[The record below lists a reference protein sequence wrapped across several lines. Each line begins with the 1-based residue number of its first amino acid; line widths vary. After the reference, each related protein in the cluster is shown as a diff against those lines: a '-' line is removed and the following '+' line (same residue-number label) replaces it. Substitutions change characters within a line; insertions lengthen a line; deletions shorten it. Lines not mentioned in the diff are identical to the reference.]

1 MTLEVVVRRPSPTL
15 KRITRRLNGHHSFF
29 DDEYLYQE
37 ALFHLWD
44 GYSRRAIDDR
54 ADSYILQGCY
64 YHLKNYLRTVHE
76 KALCTSLNDPIGK
89 DGAHLEEEMLSF
101 DTMTPFDYLE
111 GKLEAEGIMNKSH
124 FTGKEQKV
132 LLLLMDGMTVREIG
146 SRLGVSHVMVVKI
159 KSKICKKYMQ
169 FRASMSN

>member
-64 YHLKNYLRTVHE
+64 YHLKTTYVWSTRRPL
-76 KALCTSLNDPIGK
+76 
-89 DGAHLEEEMLSF
+89 F
-101 DTMTPFDYLE
+101 
-111 GKLEAEGIMNKSH
+111 
-124 FTGKEQKV
+124 
-132 LLLLMDGMTVREIG
+132 
-146 SRLGVSHVMVVKI
+146 
-159 KSKICKKYMQ
+159 
-169 FRASMSN
+169 